1 MATVDC
7 GVVGLRQRLGVEI
20 FRGQKLGKGKTGG
33 KNGKPKEHREKWE
46 HLGDMDGTGTMGNFI

>member
-1 MATVDC
+1 MDC

-20 FRGQKLGKGKTGG
+20 FRGEKLGKGKTGG

-46 HLGDMDGTGTMGNFI
+46 HLGDMDGT